1 MDFRIQ
7 SFKQAAVWSTAIGA
21 FSQGL
26 ALLFG
31 MLMAALFGAQ
41 ESTDV
46 LYYCLGIFALL
57 TGMFQAINVS
67 VLIPETMRRRHQ
79 VGEADAMAFLNR
91 FFAAFALAILALTA
105 WMLWKPAGTLTLI
118 SRFPRDTLERQARL
132 VFWLLATLPLQMIA
146 QLLLDILV
154 SYRFLTLPATLSCV
168 NRIINILF
176 VWLFHRELGVVSV
189 ALGMLLGFGLQILLN
204 LYLLRH
210 AIRWNPYAW
219 RTRIGGAVYRNVAW
233 AEAGTLAST
242 LAGYLPLFLFS
253 GLGAGI
259 LTALNYARRLTAVPT
274 QLMTAQVSNV
284 TGIKFNEQA
293 ARRDLAGMGS
303 AFDRIQRLLV
313 FVLVPLAFVL
323 AALGAPLV
331 RILFGRG
338 AFGAAAV
345 RDTALLFSVLILVL
359 PAEALNSVIARMN
372 IARQEV
378 GFGTRWQI
386 GGNLL
391 NAAIVYGFV
400 RWLGAIGFPVGTGV
414 FYVLYLVALARPFS
428 RRLAPASLG
437 PTLKC
442 LGTTMAAGAV
452 AAGLAWGVVRRW
464 LPVSAG
470 PWAEGAAMA
479 GLFAV
484 VYAGILRYVPPDRR
498 ARDDGLAMLR
508 AALRR
513 LAPAPRAR

>member
-7 SFKQAAVWSTAIGA
+7 SFKQAAFWSTAIGA
-21 FSQGL
+21 FGQVL

-31 MLMAALFGAQ
+31 MLMASLFGAQ

-91 FFAAFALAILALTA
+91 FFAALALAILALAA
-105 WMLWKPAGTLTLI
+105 WMLWNPAGTLTLI
-118 SRFPRDTLERQARL
+118 SQFSRDVLARQSRL
-132 VFWLLATLPLQMIA
+132 VFWLLATMPLQMVA
-146 QLLLDILV
+146 QLLLDVLV

-168 NRIINILF
+168 NRVINILF

-189 ALGMLLGFGLQILLN
+189 ALGMLLGFGLQVLLN

-210 AIRWNPYAW
+210 AIRWNPFAW
-219 RTRIGGAVYRNVAW
+219 RTRIGGSVYRNLAW
-233 AEAGTLAST
+233 AEGGTLAST
-242 LAGYLPLFLFS
+242 LASYLPLFLFS
-253 GLGAGI
+253 GLGAGT

-293 ARRDLAGMGS
+293 ARRDYAGMGA
-303 AFDRIQRLLV
+303 AFDRIQRLLI
-313 FVLVPLAFVL
+313 FILVPLAFVL
-323 AALGAPLV
+323 ALTGEPV
-331 RILFGRG
+331 VQILFGRG
-338 AFGAAAV
+338 AFGTDAV
-345 RDTALLFSVLILVL
+345 RDTALLFSALILTL

-400 RWLGAIGFPVGTGV
+400 RQMGALGFPVGTGV
-414 FYVLYLVALARPFS
+414 FYALYLLALAQPFS
-428 RRLAPASLG
+428 KRLAPANLW
-437 PTLKC
+437 PTLKY
-442 LGTTMAAGAV
+442 LGTTLAAGAF
-452 AAGLAWGVVRRW
+452 AAAVAWGGSRRW
-464 LPVSAG
+464 LPASTG
-470 PWAEGAAMA
+470 PWVVGAAMA
-479 GLFAV
+479 GLFAI
-484 VYAGILRYVPPDRR
+484 VYAGLLRYVPPDHR
-498 ARDDGLAMLR
+498 ARDEGLALVR
-508 AALRR
+508 AAVRR
-513 LAPAPRAR
+513 LASGRCAG